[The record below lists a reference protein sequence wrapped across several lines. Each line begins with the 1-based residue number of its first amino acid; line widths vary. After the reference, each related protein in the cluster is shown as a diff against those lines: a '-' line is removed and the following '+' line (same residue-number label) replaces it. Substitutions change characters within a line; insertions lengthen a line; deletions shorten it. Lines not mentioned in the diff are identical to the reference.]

1 MSVEAAAQDR
11 VKCLLTI
18 KRTSA
23 HHRVKPPLTIT
34 EMRTEGAQC
43 FEWFYFVLWR

>member
-34 EMRTEGAQC
+34 EMRTKSAANGP
-43 FEWFYFVLWR
+43 F